1 MADGSNSAAYKKR
14 PTTDAPFTLPTK
26 AEELYDHLTK
36 HRNQVY
42 YNAID
47 LAAITIPS
55 VMPPIGYR
63 TGMNIDESNQSAN
76 AQCVNSLASKLTFMA
91 LPPDRPVLKFEPIE
105 HKLGPA
111 IAQNPALW
119 TTIQIGLNALEQ
131 EHRTRFETTNMRA
144 AYVGF
149 IKQLLIAGNSLWEH
163 LKLDYPVYHGMQHYV
178 VKRNNQGEQ
187 LLVILKRCIPLMDLD
202 EDIRDIV
209 REKSPEKF
217 PKDARN
223 EYEESVDIYAVCKR
237 CTGADGTHCWEYW
250 EEYEGEL
257 IPDTEY
263 ESDYETPPLYAAWM
277 IPVYGQNWG
286 RSYCEEYR
294 GDLLKVDSLE
304 KADSDGAAMA
314 SLILLFLKAGSRT
327 SQKQIKKAQNM
338 SLMTGEATDLSAFK
352 LDKMEDFKFV
362 GESLTRILQRLGR
375 AFLMVSSVQ
384 RQAERVTAE
393 EWKEMAQEIDQS
405 TGGMYSELSQSV
417 QRHVIRRAVA
427 LHNEEDKSL
436 PKLPAGIFRVGV
448 ITGIEAMGRTVE
460 GQNLMRAVQ
469 GVAQLEGGAGMAYI
483 NPQEFVRRVMVAENV
498 KQDGLVLSEQDF
510 QAKKQQATQD
520 AAKQTLLEKGT
531 GPAVAGMA
539 KTAPGIGAAV
549 AAEQQDPSQ
558 PPPGGQPALPPQTG
572 QA

>member
-1 MADGSNSAAYKKR
+1 MADATSAAYKNR
-14 PTTDAPFTLPTK
+14 PTTDAPYTLPTK
-26 AEELYDHLTK
+26 AEELYTHLEK

-42 YNAID
+42 YTAID
-47 LAAITIPS
+47 MAAITIPS
-55 VMPPIGYR
+55 VVPPLGYR
-63 TGMNIDESNQSAN
+63 VGMNIDESNQSFN

-91 LPPDRPVLKFEPIE
+91 LPPDRPVIKFEPIA

-131 EHRTRFETTNMRA
+131 EHRTRFEATNMRA

-149 IKQLLIAGNSLWEH
+149 IKMLLVAGNSLWEH
-163 LKLDYPVYHGMQHYV
+163 LKLDFPVYHGMQHYV

-237 CTGADGTHCWEYW
+237 VTDGKGDHYWEYW

-257 IPDTEY
+257 ITDTEY
-263 ESDYETPPLYAAWM
+263 DSDFATPPLYAAWM

-286 RSYCEEYR
+286 RSYCEEYQ

-314 SLILLFLKAGSRT
+314 SLILLFLKAGART

-338 SLMTGEATDLSAFK
+338 SLMTGDATDLTAFR

-362 GESLTRILQRLGR
+362 SESLERVTQRLGK
-375 AFLMVSSVQ
+375 AFLMVSSIQ
-384 RQAERVTAE
+384 RDAERVTAE

-417 QRHVIRRAVA
+417 QRHIIQRAVA
-427 LHNEEDKSL
+427 LHNEEDKTL
-436 PKLPAGIFRVGV
+436 PKLPPGIFKVGV

-483 NPQEFVRRVMVAENV
+483 DPLEFVRRVMVSENV
-498 KQDGLVLSEQDF
+498 KQDGLVLTEQAF
-510 QAKKQQATQD
+510 QQKKQQATQD

-539 KTAPGIGAAV
+539 KTAPGIQQAV
-549 AAEQQDPSQ
+549 QAEQNDPTQ
-558 PPPGGQPALPPQTG
+558 PPPGGQPALPPSTG